1 MLISNSLGKNKIECL
16 SASSTSNVFMRSD
29 GFKKVVKGLS
39 ATKTR
44 IPE

>member
-1 MLISNSLGKNKIECL
+1 MLISNSLGKNKIEYL
-16 SASSTSNVFMRSD
+16 STSSGSNVFLRSD

-39 ATKTR
+39 TTKSK